1 MDFYVSVYKEKL
13 QSVFPNV
20 QLEEIERKPKMTLQ
34 GKIDRQERR
43 NVEEGRVGRTRESI
57 PNDEGV
63 VAHEQT
69 LEEGYFY
76 GFRQYGVS

>member
-43 NVEEGRVGRTRESI
+43 NVEEGRVANERIDSKR
-57 PNDEGV
+57 
-63 VAHEQT
+63 
-69 LEEGYFY
+69 
-76 GFRQYGVS
+76 